1 DVIPDDVSSYRIRE
15 YWNQRYSKEPSNTT
29 FDWFKTYKDLK
40 PSFDEHLQNKDVSI
54 LMLGCGNSTLSEDMY
69 DAGYHNITNV
79 DFSAIVIENMQT
91 RCIDK
96 VGMSWLVMD
105 IRDLKF
111 PEETF
116 DVIIDK
122 GTMDA
127 LMSDEGNVW
136 DPKPETVENVKR
148 AVDQVVRVLKIGGK
162 VNIQQFIYI
171 TFGQPH
177 FRRKYLER
185 PCWDIDFKKL

>member
-1 DVIPDDVSSYRIRE
+1 NVIPDDVSSYGTRE
-15 YWNQRYSKEPSNTT
+15 YWNQRYSKEPSDVS

-40 PSFDEHLQNKDVSI
+40 PLFDEHLQNKGVSI

-79 DFSAIVIENMQT
+79 DFSEIVIENMRN

-105 IRDLKF
+105 IRDLTF

-127 LMSDEGNVW
+127 LMGDEGDVW
-136 DPKPETVENVKR
+136 DPKLEAIENVKKG
-148 AVDQVVRVLKIGGK
+148 VDQVV
-162 VNIQQFIYI
+162 
-171 TFGQPH
+171 
-177 FRRKYLER
+177 
-185 PCWDIDFKKL
+185 